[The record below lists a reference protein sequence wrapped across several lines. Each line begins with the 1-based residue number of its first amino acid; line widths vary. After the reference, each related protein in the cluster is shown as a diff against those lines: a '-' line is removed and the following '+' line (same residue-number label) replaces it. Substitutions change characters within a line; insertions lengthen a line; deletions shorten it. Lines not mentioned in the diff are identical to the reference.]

1 MRVSATKTARMVK
14 PHEQLLALSR
24 KMQVN
29 TEAPANEAKAEV
41 RVSRWPRI
49 PFETKNK
56 PSFFFLNVGFFTGMS
71 LYSIAGLSIHLRIF
85 TGLP

>member
-1 MRVSATKTARMVK
+1 LKFRIWIDFILSATKIARVK

-41 RVSRWPRI
+41 RQTSLAVWLVVSAE
-49 PFETKNK
+49 ET
-56 PSFFFLNVGFFTGMS
+56 
-71 LYSIAGLSIHLRIF
+71 
-85 TGLP
+85 